1 MGQIVILILLVL
13 FDSSKYVEF
22 RKPGASED
30 THGSLRIGNLSRVG
44 ETSHIDLREILQS
57 LDDMVY
63 TRVGEDVVAASSPDT
78 SETSEQFLHICPS
91 HRSKRL

>member
-63 TRVGEDVVAASSPDT
+63 TRVGEDVVAASFSGYFGT
-78 SETSEQFLHICPS
+78 FGAVSAYLSES
-91 HRSKRL
+91 SK